1 MLHII
6 TACSASVIIVPML
19 ATQLCTHLSEGT
31 KSGQLTE
38 SHSYC
43 RWHPRAKSEA
53 QIGVLVM
60 ILGFNMIQLY

>member
-1 MLHII
+1 
-6 TACSASVIIVPML
+6 ML

-38 SHSYC
+38 SHSY

-60 ILGFNMIQLY
+60 ILGFNLIQLY